1 MDYHELHKLTVAKLR
16 EMAQQY
22 EDVKGT
28 SGMHKDELV
37 DLLCQRLGIQKPHV
51 VVAGIDKAKIKSEIR
66 KYRKLRDEGLAAH
79 DRQKLDTARHKIHR
93 LRRQLRKHLRITA

>member
-37 DLLCQRLGIQKPHV
+37 DLLCHKLGIEKPHA
-51 VVAGIDKAKIKSEIR
+51 VVAGIDKCKIKSEIR
-66 KYRKLRDEGLAAH
+66 KYRKLRDEALAAH
-79 DRQKLDTARHKIHR
+79 DRQKLDAARHKIHR
-93 LRRQLRKHLRITA
+93 LRRQLRKHLRVTA